1 MKAQLIDVGLS
12 SSKSIHIKKV
22 DEFFLN
28 SPFHFHHLCELVWV
42 EKSFGKRIVGDNID
56 NFDGGDLV
64 LMAPQ
69 LPHIW
74 QNDELFYR
82 KKKGHRVKATVIY
95 FPSDFPLN
103 LTDEQNILSPIQE
116 LIKKASRG
124 LVFYGTTSQKVSQI
138 LSALSKEEGL
148 TKIINFLE
156 VIDILSHSTEYRHL
170 ASISFKNLY
179 EEKDTDRINKVY
191 QFLMQNFYRDI
202 NLQEVADL
210 CNMTPNAFCRFF
222 KSRVQKSFT
231 QFLNELRIGH
241 ACKLIQNE
249 TYSIAD
255 VCYESGYNN
264 LTNFNKFF
272 KSITGFTPSK
282 YRKKSEL
289 VNPVTSKPLNY

>member
-12 SSKSIHIKKV
+12 GSKNIHIKKV
-22 DEFFLN
+22 DEFFLD

-42 EKSFGKRIVGDNID
+42 EKSYGKRIVGDNID
-56 NFDGGDLV
+56 NFEDGDLV
-64 LMAPQ
+64 LMGPQ

-95 FPSDFPLN
+95 FPSDFQMN
-103 LTDEQNILSPIQE
+103 LTDEQNILKPIQD
-116 LIKKASRG
+116 LIKRSARG
-124 LVFYGTTSQKVSQI
+124 LAFHGVTSQRVSNI
-138 LSALSKEEGL
+138 LSSVSEQAGL
-148 TKIINFLE
+148 AKIINFLE
-156 VIDILSHSTEYRHL
+156 VIDILSHSLEYRYL
-170 ASISFKNLY
+170 ASVSFKNLY
-179 EEKDTDRINKVY
+179 DEKDTERINKVY

-202 NLQEVADL
+202 NLKEVSDL
-210 CNMTPNAFCRFF
+210 CGMTPNAFCRFF
-222 KSRVQKSFT
+222 KSRTQKSFT

-241 ACKLIQNE
+241 ACKLIQNQ

-272 KSITGFTPSK
+272 KSVTGLTPTA
-282 YRKKSEL
+282 YRKKSEISGL
-289 VNPVTSKPLNY
+289 TATAKF

>member
-12 SSKSIHIKKV
+12 GSKSIHIKKV
-22 DEFFLN
+22 DEFFLD

-42 EKSFGKRIVGDNID
+42 EKSSGKRIVGDNID
-56 NFDGGDLV
+56 NFEDGDLV
-64 LMAPQ
+64 LMGPQ

-82 KKKGHRVKATVIY
+82 KKKGNRVKATVIY
-95 FPSDFPLN
+95 FPPDLPLN
-103 LTDEQNILSPIQE
+103 LTDEQNILNPVLE
-116 LIKKASRG
+116 LIRRASRG
-124 LVFYGTTSQKVSQI
+124 LVFYGATSQKVSKI
-138 LSALSKEEGL
+138 LSAISGEEGL

-156 VIDILSHSTEYRHL
+156 VIDILSHSMEYRQL

-179 EEKDTDRINKVY
+179 EEKDTDRITKVY

-222 KSRVQKSFT
+222 KSRTQKSFT

-249 TYSIAD
+249 AYSVAD

-264 LTNFNKFF
+264 LANFNKFF
-272 KSITGFTPSK
+272 KLITGITPSK
-282 YRKKSEL
+282 YRKKLEL
-289 VNPVTSKPLNY
+289 VNLVASH

>member
-1 MKAQLIDVGLS
+1 MKAQLIDVGVS
-12 SSKSIHIKKV
+12 GSKNIHIKKV
-22 DEFFLN
+22 DEFFLDT
-28 SPFHFHHLCELVWV
+28 PFHFHQLCELVWI
-42 EKSFGKRIVGDNID
+42 EKSFGKRIVGDSID
-56 NFDGGDLV
+56 NFEDGDLV
-64 LMAPQ
+64 LMGPQ

-82 KKKGHRVKATVIY
+82 KKKGNRVKATVIY
-95 FPSDFPLN
+95 FPADFPLN

-124 LVFYGTTSQKVSQI
+124 LVFYGVTRQKVSQI
-138 LSALSKEEGL
+138 LLALSKEKGL

-156 VIDILSHSTEYRHL
+156 VVDILSHSKEFRQL

-202 NLQEVADL
+202 NLREVSDL

-222 KSRVQKSFT
+222 KSRTQRSFT
-231 QFLNELRIGH
+231 QFLNELRVGH

-264 LTNFNKFF
+264 VANFNKFF

-282 YRKKSEL
+282 YRRKTEL
-289 VNPVTSKPLNY
+289 TNPSSKVIVN